1 VQNLVDAIAAVF
13 VPVIIGIAV
22 LTFVGWWLAGA
33 GLTQALMY
41 AVAVLVIACPC
52 ALGLATPTAIMVAS
66 GVGARRG
73 ILVKGAAALERLAQ
87 VTIMA
92 FDKTGTL
99 TAGAPQVSSV
109 LPADQRALVLTVGG
123 AVAQGSKHPLSQAM
137 VEAARAEGLTVARAT
152 EMTDQA
158 GLGAHGLVDGEN
170 VIIGNRAAMQAAH
183 IDCSDWDPMLVE
195 LAQSGQSIVLVARA
209 GRIIGVVGLRDAARP
224 EAASVVAQLRRQNIR
239 SVMIS
244 GDSVVTAQH
253 VAGTLGIDQVFAGV
267 MPAQKV
273 ETVVSLQRD
282 GVVAM
287 VGDGINDAPALAR
300 ADVGIAMGSG
310 TDVAIDTADVIL
322 MRSDLRVLMTALAL
336 GRRTM
341 STIKWNLFWA
351 FGYNV
356 IGIPIAAGLLYP
368 WWGIQLSPIVAAAAM
383 ACSSVFVVTNSLRIA
398 RARELQE

>member
-1 VQNLVDAIAAVF
+1 
-13 VPVIIGIAV
+13 
-22 LTFVGWWLAGA
+22 
-33 GLTQALMY
+33 
-41 AVAVLVIACPC
+41 
-52 ALGLATPTAIMVAS
+52 
-66 GVGARRG
+66 
-73 ILVKGAAALERLAQ
+73 
-87 VTIMA
+87 
-92 FDKTGTL
+92 
-99 TAGAPQVSSV
+99 
-109 LPADQRALVLTVGG
+109 
-123 AVAQGSKHPLSQAM
+123 
-137 VEAARAEGLTVARAT
+137 
-152 EMTDQA
+152 
-158 GLGAHGLVDGEN
+158 
-170 VIIGNRAAMQAAH
+170 
-183 IDCSDWDPMLVE
+183 
-195 LAQSGQSIVLVARA
+195 VLVARA
-209 GRIIGVVGLRDAARP
+209 EHIIGVVGLRDAARP
-224 EAASVVAQLRRQNIR
+224 EAAAVVAALRRQNIR

-253 VAGTLGIDQVFAGV
+253 VAATLGIEQVFAGV

-273 ETVVSLQRD
+273 DTVVTLQRD

-322 MRSDLRVLMTALAL
+322 MRSDLNVLMTALAL

-341 STIKWNLFWA
+341 QTIKWNLFWA